1 MRNLGTALAELAAQ
15 LTAAGVKT
23 TVDPGAIVIP
33 GAWLT
38 LRHVHDFRL
47 DGSGTA
53 RLMLYLVAGDYPTPA
68 TLDELGQ
75 LLALVADWTTDG
87 MVEAVTLAMP
97 NYSAAGLPALAV
109 PIEVEI
115 LDTESETSNGD

>member
-1 MRNLGTALAELAAQ
+1 MNLGSALEQLAAE
-15 LTAAGVKT
+15 LTAAGVPT

-38 LRHVHDFRL
+38 LRHIHDWRL

-68 TLDELGQ
+68 TLDELGE
-75 LLALVADWTTDG
+75 LLAKVADYTVEG

-115 LDTESETSNGD
+115 LNTERQ